1 MLEIFL
7 LTCNQQ
13 LPRELSRNFKDR
25 KLTKAAENAI
35 VSMDCPAEENSDVL

>member
-7 LTCNQQ
+7 LNCNQQ
-13 LPRELSRNFKDR
+13 VQRELSRKCNYR

-35 VSMDCPAEENSDVL
+35 ASMDCAAEENSDFL